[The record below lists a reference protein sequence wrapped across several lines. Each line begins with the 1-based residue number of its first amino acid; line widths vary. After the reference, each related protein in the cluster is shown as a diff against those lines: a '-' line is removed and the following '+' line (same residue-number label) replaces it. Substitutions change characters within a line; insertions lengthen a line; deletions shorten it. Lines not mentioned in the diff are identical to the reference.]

1 MTRAFW
7 LMAAALPLAAQP
19 KLLINAKVDTRSAA
33 TGLERE
39 FRPLLTA
46 EPQPAWIGYT
56 VPAAGGSQLG
66 CELVSPGGWY
76 APGVIHLEPPDHAV
90 ILFRVEAN
98 AVSRIRALS
107 PECEID
113 AGGDPVHWIADVQPA
128 ESVALLATF
137 VPGDGAVKAIALHA
151 GPAADAALERFM
163 APDQPESLRQRTV
176 AWFGS
181 TRSRRGFEVLKNL
194 IASDPSE
201 PVRERAISALAVS
214 KEPEAADLLISTARA
229 DRNPRLRAQAIAA
242 LGRKSG
248 PKTVAVIRE
257 VIEKDPDAQVR
268 RRAVSALRVLPD
280 GEGIPPLIEVV
291 KTTQNADV
299 RKQAMSSL
307 AQSRDPRVL
316 AFLEDLLKRGQ
327 TQLP

>member
-1 MTRAFW
+1 
-7 LMAAALPLAAQP
+7 MAAALPLAAQP
-19 KLLINAKVDTRSAA
+19 KLLINAKVDTHSAA
-33 TGLERE
+33 AGLERE

-56 VPAAGGSQLG
+56 VPAAGGGQLG

-113 AGGDPVHWIADVQPA
+113 AGGAPVHWLTDVQPA

-137 VPGDGAVKAIALHA
+137 VPSDGAVKAIALHA
-151 GPAADAALERFM
+151 GPAADAALEKLV

-176 AWFGS
+176 GWFGS
-181 TRSRRGFEVLKNL
+181 ARGRRGFEVLKNL

-214 KEPEAADLLISTARA
+214 KEPEAADLLISTARS
-229 DRNPRLRAQAIAA
+229 DHNPLLRAQAIAA
-242 LGRKSG
+242 LGRKPG

-257 VIEKDPDAQVR
+257 VIEKDPDAQVK
-268 RRAVSALRVLPD
+268 RRAVSALRALPD

-316 AFLEDLLKRGQ
+316 AFFEDVLKR
-327 TQLP
+327 

>member
-1 MTRAFW
+1 MTRALW

-33 TGLERE
+33 AGLERE
-39 FRPLLTA
+39 FRPLLA
-46 EPQPAWIGYT
+46 AQPQPAWIGYT
-56 VPAAGGSQLG
+56 VPAAGGGQLG

-113 AGGDPVHWIADVQPA
+113 AGGDPVHWLADVQPA

-151 GPAADAALERFM
+151 GPAADAALEKLL

-181 TRSRRGFEVLKNL
+181 TRGRRGFEVLKNL

-214 KEPEAADLLISTARA
+214 KEPEAADLLISTARS
-229 DRNPRLRAQAIAA
+229 DHNPRLRAQAIAA

-257 VIEKDPDAQVR
+257 AIEKDPDAQVR
-268 RRAVSALRVLPD
+268 RRAVSALHALPD
-280 GEGIPPLIEVV
+280 GGGIPLLIEVV